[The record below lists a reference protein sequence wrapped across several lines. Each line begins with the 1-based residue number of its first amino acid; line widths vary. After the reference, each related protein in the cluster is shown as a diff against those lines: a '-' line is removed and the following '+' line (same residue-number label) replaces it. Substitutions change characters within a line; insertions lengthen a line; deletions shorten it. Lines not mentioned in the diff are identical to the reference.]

1 MKNLRLANLLWKLS
15 RWMNI
20 LSYRVAIASTIAMVI
35 LVAIQVVAR
44 YGFSAPPQWTEE
56 AARYCMVWA
65 ALLGSTVSFYE
76 KADPTISSPPR
87 VFLRLMPRTLV
98 LVRAIAVYL
107 FVLPILWFAPGFLE
121 RQSIRI
127 TDALE
132 WRMSYIAVII
142 PIWGAILILHA
153 TAEAIAPWREHEFTP
168 KNT

>member
-1 MKNLRLANLLWKLS
+1 MKNPRLPRLLWNLS
-15 RWMNI
+15 KGVNAI
-20 LSYRVAIASTIAMVI
+20 AYQAAIASTIAMVV

-87 VFLRLMPRTLV
+87 GLLRLMPRTLV

-107 FVLPILWFAPGFLE
+107 FVLPILWFAPSFLV

-132 WRMSYIAVII
+132 WRMSYIAAII